1 MAKVFL
7 LGDSTC
13 AQKSPDV
20 YPETGWGMC
29 FGKHLAKGW
38 TADNR
43 AINGR
48 STKMFLDEGAFA
60 ACLSDLHG
68 GDYGIIQFG
77 HNENK
82 MDEERHTEPWTSYSA
97 NLRYMAQSILQ
108 KGGHP
113 VFVSPISRRNFLDG
127 KYLMHTL
134 GDYPQAMEAVARNMS
149 LPFIDLTTPTRKEIE
164 ELGSLKSRK
173 YFMHFDAGLYPHYPD
188 GDADDTHLRPEGAE
202 AVAALLSKLLFI
214 QYPDLPFIAHP

>member
-113 VFVSPISRRNFLDG
+113 VFPAAIFLMG
-127 KYLMHTL
+127 NTSCIPSGIILKQWKPLRETCHCL
-134 GDYPQAMEAVARNMS
+134 S
-149 LPFIDLTTPTRKEIE
+149 LT
-164 ELGSLKSRK
+164 
-173 YFMHFDAGLYPHYPD
+173 
-188 GDADDTHLRPEGAE
+188 
-202 AVAALLSKLLFI
+202 
-214 QYPDLPFIAHP
+214 